1 MLRATY
7 CINDKN
13 DRLGKFG
20 RQIEDIAWLIN
31 YWWLLADESLAQYDM
46 DEKCKTWLL
55 EIFLPYVYWE
65 RQTSKTK
72 NPELKKEYASAL
84 SLARIQLEVDS
95 STPIQIGNKTW
106 QSWAEWMVSNF
117 QRTSSAVEGRNA
129 YLSQRH
135 HSGRGILPER
145 LKALTIIH
153 NFTLKRF
160 DGTTAANRLFG
171 KEFPDLFEWVVHKMD
186 DLPLPRQYKNTVSN
200 NYLKL
205 QTVPA

>member
-1 MLRATY
+1 
-7 CINDKN
+7 
-13 DRLGKFG
+13 
-20 RQIEDIAWLIN
+20 
-31 YWWLLADESLAQYDM
+31 
-46 DEKCKTWLL
+46 
-55 EIFLPYVYWE
+55 
-65 RQTSKTK
+65 
-72 NPELKKEYASAL
+72 
-84 SLARIQLEVDS
+84 
-95 STPIQIGNKTW
+95 
-106 QSWAEWMVSNF
+106 
-117 QRTSSAVEGRNA
+117 SSAVEGRNG

-171 KEFPDLFEWVVHKMD
+171 KEFPDLFEWIVHKMD
-186 DLPLPRQYKNTVSN
+186 DLPLPRQYKNTVPN